1 MKLSDSEIAAALADL
16 PFWSQT
22 TVGNVNA
29 LTRRVSF
36 PTFPSLIAAVN
47 QIAVAAEKANHHPD
61 LDIRYTNLTIYLT
74 SHDAGGITPRDLKMA
89 KQITAILPA

>member
-1 MKLSDSEIAAALADL
+1 MKLSDSEVTAALVDF
-16 PFWSQT
+16 PGWSRT
-22 TVGNVNA
+22 KIGNSEA

-36 PTFPSLIAAVN
+36 PTFPSLIEAVN

-74 SHDAGGITPRDLKMA
+74 SHDAGGITSRDLKMA
-89 KQITAILPA
+89 KQISAILPS